1 MDFPAARQ
9 NMVESQVRV
18 NDVTD
23 VALQKA
29 LRLVERERLCA
40 PMQAFCAY
48 GEVEVEVGPG
58 RRLMQVR
65 DLSKLLQALA
75 PKPGE
80 RALGLAAPYG
90 AAVLGM
96 MGLET
101 VAQETDSRTVAV
113 IEPYLTELGVKI
125 VTHDISQPHGQF
137 DLIIVEGAVGQIPE
151 AWTQALKIG
160 GRLGVVIK
168 THTVGK
174 AVLVTRYEAS
184 VSTREI
190 FDSPTSLLKGF
201 EPESR
206 FVF

>member
-1 MDFPAARQ
+1 MDFLAARQ

-23 VALQKA
+23 VSLQKA
-29 LRLVERERLCA
+29 LRHVARERLCA
-40 PMQAFCAY
+40 PMQAFAAY
-48 GEVEVEVGPG
+48 GEVEVDVAPG
-58 RRLMQVR
+58 RKLMQVR

-90 AAVLGM
+90 AAVLAAL
-96 MGLET
+96 GLET
-101 VAQETDSRTVAV
+101 LAQETDSRTVAV

-125 VTHDISQPHGQF
+125 VTRDISEPQGQF
-137 DLIIVEGAVGQIPE
+137 DLIIVEGAVGQIPH
-151 AWTQALKIG
+151 AWIQALKIG

-168 THTVGK
+168 THAVGK
-174 AVLVTRYEAS
+174 ATIVTRYEAS